1 MPFQSSSEYYQEVM
15 AVLEAGWASKTATFL
30 WGDPGTG
37 KTSLLNELAEIHDL
51 NFESVS
57 APQLGIDG
65 AVGLPYALEDN
76 LGTDTD
82 TPAWA
87 KRVIDHNRKT
97 GQDSV
102 VLFSEFSNVHRSVQA
117 PYLNIL
123 LERRFANGQRL
134 PEGTW
139 LVADGNGMD
148 SAVDSEGLAAPTAN
162 RFLHI
167 DWNPPLEDWL
177 EGMSA
182 NWGNYDTSDREMS
195 ERMKVYAFIKA
206 FGMSEL
212 HDIPKDTGEYRG
224 FATRRSWDTACKI
237 LAKIDLPGARK
248 MALNGLVGESH
259 ANQFVTFEAELALPD
274 PEDVLNDPE
283 SIDWDGMGSDAAHII
298 LRTVLTGV
306 GRGNIEKSANIFRV
320 IENTNRRD
328 AGAANVKLFLS
339 TCLANSDLKPV
350 ERIQIIKEV
359 FMDSAYGAIVR
370 EAGLF

>member
-1 MPFQSSSEYYQEVM
+1 MTFQSTSQYYQDVM

-37 KTSLLNELAEIHDL
+37 KTSLLQTLADIHDL

-65 AVGLPYALEDN
+65 AVGLPYTLEDG

-123 LERRFANGQRL
+123 LERTFANGARL

-139 LVADGNGMD
+139 LVADGNGID

-162 RFLHI
+162 RFLHV

-182 NWGNYDTSDREMS
+182 NWGNYDTSEREME
-195 ERMKVYAFIKA
+195 ERMKVYSFIKS
-206 FGMSEL
+206 FGLNSL
-212 HDIPKDTGEYRG
+212 HDIPKDAGEYRG

-237 LAKIDLPGARK
+237 LAKIDSPGART
-248 MALNGLVGESH
+248 MALQGLVGPAQ
-259 ANQFVTFEAELALPD
+259 ANQFIAFEAELNLPN

-283 SIDWDGMGSDAAHII
+283 SIPWNDLGSDAAHIVI
-298 LRTVLTGV
+298 RTVLTGI
-306 GRGNIEKSANIFRV
+306 GRGKIKECAKIFSV
-320 IENTNRRD
+320 IENTDRRD

-339 TCLANSDLKPV
+339 TCLANSELKPLD
-350 ERIQIIKEV
+350 RIALIKEV
-359 FMDSAYGAIVR
+359 FMDSAYGEIVR
-370 EAGLF
+370 EAGLM